1 MLDRMPAWGEA
12 QIKRFTFRYQ
22 LFMRRGVSADVAERL
37 GDRLATRDHE
47 RDDRRVCLE
56 CSNLQRGGKCFAVQ
70 QGHMKD
76 VSPKHEPVT
85 NILQHCDHF
94 SWQTP

>member
-12 QIKRFTFRYQ
+12 QIRRYTFREA
-22 LFMRRGVSADVAERL
+22 LFRRRGVSADVAERL

-56 CSNLQRGGKCFAVQ
+56 CSNLQRGNTCHKQ
-70 QGHMKD
+70 Q
-76 VSPKHEPVT
+76 PVLLT
-85 NILQHCDHF
+85 QLMRCDNF
-94 SWQTP
+94 QFQTP

>member
-12 QIKRFTFRYQ
+12 QIRRYVFREA
-22 LFMRRGVSADVAERL
+22 LFRRRGVPADVAERL

-76 VSPKHEPVT
+76 VSLKHEPVT
-85 NILQHCDHF
+85 NILQRCDHF

>member
-12 QIKRFTFRYQ
+12 QIRRYVFREA
-22 LFMRRGVSADVAERL
+22 LFRRRGVSADVAESL

-85 NILQHCDHF
+85 NILFRCDF
-94 SWQTP
+94 FQFQTP